1 MSKKATIKQGS
12 TVEVIAGNNKGATG
26 TVLQVIAS
34 KDRVIVEGV
43 NVRKKHQKPSAANQE
58 GGIVDQEASI
68 HISNVK
74 LVSDK

>member
-1 MSKKATIKQGS
+1 MSKKATIKEGS
-12 TVEVIAGNNKGATG
+12 TVEVIAGKDKGVTG

-34 KDRVIVEGV
+34 KDRVVVEGV